1 MSVDGL
7 RIIETIINLFILYFI
22 LKKFLFKPVNK
33 VLTDR
38 ENEVSDTIT
47 RTKKNEEK
55 SKSLLLENEE
65 MIGKSKEN
73 GKAIIED
80 YKVKAENISSNIV
93 SEAHSEANLIM
104 ERAKKEAER
113 EKNKAKD
120 EIKTQIVDLAVLMSS
135 KALEESIDEEK
146 QRKLIDDFISKVGI

>member
-7 RIIETIINLFILYFI
+7 RIFETIINLFILYFI

-38 ENEVSDTIT
+38 EKEVSNTIA
-47 RTKKNEEK
+47 RTKENEEK

-65 MIGKSKEN
+65 MISKSKEN

-80 YKVKAENISSNIV
+80 YKVKAENISSDIV
-93 SEAHSEANLIM
+93 SEAHNEANLII

>member
-7 RIIETIINLFILYFI
+7 RVIETIINLFILYFI

-38 ENEVSDTIT
+38 ENEVSDTII
-47 RTKKNEEK
+47 RTKENEEK
-55 SKSLLLENEE
+55 SKSLLFENEE
-65 MIGKSKEN
+65 IVRKSKEN

-80 YKVKAENISSNIV
+80 YKIKAENISSGIV
-93 SEAHSEANLIM
+93 SEAHNEANIII

-135 KALEESIDEEK
+135 RALEESINEEQQK
-146 QRKLIDDFISKVGI
+146 KLINEFISKVGI

>member
-7 RIIETIINLFILYFI
+7 RLFETIINLLILYFI

-33 VLTDR
+33 ILTDR
-38 ENEVSDTIT
+38 EKEVSDTIT
-47 RTKKNEEK
+47 RTKENEEK
-55 SKSLLLENEE
+55 SKSFLLENEE
-65 MIGKSKEN
+65 MISKSKEN

-80 YKVKAENISSNIV
+80 YKIKAENISSDIV
-93 SEAHSEANLIM
+93 SGAHNEANLII

-135 KALEESIDEEK
+135 KALEETINEEQQK
-146 QRKLIDDFISKVGI
+146 KLINDFISKVGI

>member
-7 RIIETIINLFILYFI
+7 RIFETIINLFILYFI

>member
-1 MSVDGL
+1 
-7 RIIETIINLFILYFI
+7 
-22 LKKFLFKPVNK
+22 
-33 VLTDR
+33 
-38 ENEVSDTIT
+38 
-47 RTKKNEEK
+47 
-55 SKSLLLENEE
+55 

>member
-1 MSVDGL
+1 MSVDYL
-7 RIIETIINLFILYFI
+7 RIFETIINLLILYFI

-38 ENEVSDTIT
+38 ESEVNGTIT
-47 RTKKNEEK
+47 RTKENEEK
-55 SKSLLLENEE
+55 SKKLLMENEE
-65 MIGKSKEN
+65 MVQKSKEN

-80 YKVKAENISSNIV
+80 YKIKAENISSNIV
-93 SEAHSEANLIM
+93 SEAHNEANLII

-120 EIKTQIVDLAVLMSS
+120 EMKTQIVDLAVLMSS
-135 KALEESIDEEK
+135 KALEESINEEQ
-146 QRKLIDDFISKVGI
+146 QRNLINDFISKVGI